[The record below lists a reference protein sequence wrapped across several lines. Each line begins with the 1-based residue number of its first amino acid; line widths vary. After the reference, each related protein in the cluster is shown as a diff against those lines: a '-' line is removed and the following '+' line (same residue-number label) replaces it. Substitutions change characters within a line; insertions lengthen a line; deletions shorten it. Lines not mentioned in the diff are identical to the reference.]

1 MGVGK
6 IMVRITV
13 DEDLRKKFL
22 NFTKDFEL
30 CDENGKILAR
40 LQSVR
45 SDSSDEQWEFLT
57 PEVSDEEIQRRLKA
71 DEPTLTT
78 SEVIEHL
85 RSL

>member
-1 MGVGK
+1 MGAGK

-13 DEDLRKKFL
+13 DEELRKKFL